1 MKRTALGKGLKAFL
15 PEEYGIIKE
24 EKYMELDIHQL
35 KRNPNQPRSNF
46 DSQTLEELASSIKE
60 TGILQPVVVV
70 PDGENYKI
78 IVGERRWRAAQMV
91 GLKKIPA
98 IIRNMTTAQQH
109 EASLIENI
117 QREDLNPMEIAH
129 AYQKITEDLQYT
141 QEEVADKVGKDRTSV
156 TNYLRLLKL
165 PPEIQK
171 MISDGKLSMGHARAL
186 ITVEDSSL
194 QIKFARLIIKKG
206 LSVRNVENMISKFKQ
221 KAAPGSGEA
230 QEQESGP
237 GSQRPL
243 DPDLLA
249 LQEEF
254 IKLLGTKVIITG
266 EPQKGTIRIHYHS
279 VDELNRIFEKF
290 KGENA

>member
-35 KRNPNQPRSNF
+35 KRNPHQPRSNF
-46 DSQTLEELASSIKE
+46 DSRTLEELASSIKE

-70 PDGENYKI
+70 PDGEQFMI

-91 GLKKIPA
+91 GLNKIPA

-109 EASLIENI
+109 EASLIENL

-129 AYQKITEDLQYT
+129 AYQKITEDLHYT

-156 TNYLRLLKL
+156 TNYMRLLKL

-171 MISDGKLSMGHARAL
+171 MISDGRLFMGHARAL
-186 ITVEDSSL
+186 ITVADSPL
-194 QIKFARLIIKKG
+194 QVKFARRIIKKG

-221 KAAPGSGEA
+221 KSEPG
-230 QEQESGP
+230 P
-237 GSQRPL
+237 TRPL

-266 EPQKGTIRIHYHS
+266 LPQKGAIRIHYHS

-290 KGENA
+290 KGEKV

>member
-24 EKYMELDIHQL
+24 EKYMELDI
-35 KRNPNQPRSNF
+35 QPRSNF
-46 DSQTLEELASSIKE
+46 DSRTLEELASSIKE

-70 PDGENYKI
+70 PDGEQFMI

-91 GLKKIPA
+91 GLNKIPA

-109 EASLIENI
+109 EASLIENL

-129 AYQKITEDLQYT
+129 AYQKITEDLHYT

-156 TNYLRLLKL
+156 TNYMRLLKL

-171 MISDGKLSMGHARAL
+171 MISDGRLFMGHARAL
-186 ITVEDSSL
+186 ITVADSPL
-194 QIKFARLIIKKG
+194 QVKFARRIIKKG

-221 KAAPGSGEA
+221 KSEPG
-230 QEQESGP
+230 P
-237 GSQRPL
+237 TRPL

-266 EPQKGTIRIHYHS
+266 LPQKGAIRIHYHS

-290 KGENA
+290 KGEKV